1 MTFPSKRSIVRK
13 SAHSVLLMLI
23 GATLSFNVF
32 GQDVDFEPDPIM
44 SITGKKGSYRGL
56 QFSHHDRQL
65 WNHRLECWDIPGGFA
80 LDGPPIEPRKRGHIF
95 SAAAQ
100 GRRLVLFAAAEDRYF
115 SIPEGLRKLEIS
127 RTGKM
132 FIAVDPDNEKR
143 VLLWDLE
150 KNEERAIIRQKSVVA
165 SLSLS
170 PDDRFLATG
179 SFDNAVRVYDTESG
193 RQLKV
198 FKGHGAGPIFLG
210 SAVFSVAFSPNGRWI
225 ASGGH
230 DGQVIVWEVETG
242 KRVFR
247 ARIKSQPIVWSV
259 AFSQNSELVAGGFE
273 GIGPIHGV
281 GVWEIEAANKDK

>member
-1 MTFPSKRSIVRK
+1 MMTFPSKRSIVRK

-80 LDGPPIEPRKRGHIF
+80 LDGPPIEPRTRGHIF

-100 GRRLVLFAAAEDRYF
+100 GRRLVFFDAAEERLFTWGGVAPLAERDLPNRGQIRDIRFLEDGERFASWMSQPSSICLGSTRSPKADRYF

-143 VLLWDLE
+143 
-150 KNEERAIIRQKSVVA
+150 
-165 SLSLS
+165 
-170 PDDRFLATG
+170 
-179 SFDNAVRVYDTESG
+179 
-193 RQLKV
+193 
-198 FKGHGAGPIFLG
+198 
-210 SAVFSVAFSPNGRWI
+210 
-225 ASGGH
+225 
-230 DGQVIVWEVETG
+230 
-242 KRVFR
+242 
-247 ARIKSQPIVWSV
+247 
-259 AFSQNSELVAGGFE
+259 
-273 GIGPIHGV
+273 
-281 GVWEIEAANKDK
+281 